1 MVSDDP
7 KAKEVEMR
15 HVVRKALLGGVILIG
30 VQLGIPIPPAQAAGK
45 YAVILQ
51 AGKESHEGMA
61 RAVHAFLYAKELKE
75 HGHAVVLIFDG
86 AGTEWA
92 EELSNPESQSKL
104 RPMYEQL
111 KQAGIVEIVCDFCA
125 GAFAVKER
133 LAQRQVPMTAEF
145 AGHPSIAKW
154 VDEGYE
160 LVVL

>member
-1 MVSDDP
+1 MANEAVV
-7 KAKEVEMR
+7 KEVEMR
-15 HVVRKALLGGVILIG
+15 NAVCKTLLGGVILMG
-30 VQLGIPIPPAQAAGK
+30 MQMGIPIPSAQAAGK
-45 YAVILQ
+45 YAIILQ

-75 HGHAVVLIFDG
+75 HGHDVVLIFDG

-104 RPMYEQL
+104 KPMYEQL
-111 KQAGIVEIVCDFCA
+111 KQADIVEIVCDFCA

-133 LAQRQVPMTAEF
+133 LVQRQVPVTAEY

-154 VDEGYE
+154 VDQGYE
-160 LVVL
+160 LIVL